1 MTIKAGDRI
10 PSVTLTKLTD
20 AGPTAVKTDELFAG
34 RTVVLFAVPGAFTP
48 TCSEKHLPGFVDKAD
63 AILAKGVDE
72 IVCIAAN
79 DAFVMN
85 AWGKA
90 AGAEGRITM
99 LADGNGEFAKASG
112 LTIDLSKLGLGTRL
126 QRFSM
131 LVKDGRIEQLNIE
144 SPGEVNLSSAGHVL
158 NQLG

>member
-1 MTIKAGDRI
+1 MTLKIGDRI
-10 PSVTLTKLTD
+10 PAVTLTKMSD
-20 AGPTAVKTDELFAG
+20 AGPTAVETAALFAG

-48 TCSEKHLPGFVDKAD
+48 TCSEKHLPGFVDKA
-63 AILAKGVDE
+63 AEILAKGVDE
-72 IVCIAAN
+72 IVCVAAN

-90 AGAEGRITM
+90 AGAIGKISM
-99 LADGNGEFAKASG
+99 LADGNGEFAKATG

-131 LVKDGRIEQLNIE
+131 LVKDGKVVQLNIE
-144 SPGEVNLSSAGHVL
+144 EPGAVRLSSAEHL
-158 NQLG
+158 LTQLG